1 VATVVLLDELD
12 AAPVL
17 TDLCSEI
24 PFVADAAALSALLVI
39 AGVVCLDAVQ
49 LRRIALVR

>member
-1 VATVVLLDELD
+1 VATVVLLEELG

-24 PFVADAAALSALLVI
+24 PFVAHTAALSALLVI
-39 AGVVCLDAVQ
+39 AGVVCLDAMQ
-49 LRRIALVR
+49 LRRISLVR